1 MSIIHKLVETR
12 RLLSDRRLRD
22 EIVEKDRRVSS
33 RRAALAELQ
42 RRVENRRNE
51 ELVVGNERRERKRK
65 GRRKVDVIPPEML
78 ESKDE

>member
-42 RRVENRRNE
+42 RRVENRRKE

-65 GRRKVDVIPPEML
+65 GRRKVDAIPPEML